1 MAAFTP
7 LVSGAGPSRDRPARE
22 FRALVAVA
30 ISAGVITLERC
41 QSDRERVW
49 PRALKAGGGR

>member
-7 LVSGAGPSRDRPARE
+7 LVSVAGPSRDRPARE